1 MTIVADLIAKRL
13 YDQGCRHAFGIPG
26 GEVLTMMDAL
36 ARAGIAFHQC
46 KHENAGGFMAE
57 GTFHATGAPG
67 IMVATIGPGAAN
79 LVNTVAN
86 ALQDR
91 VPLIVLTGCVPP
103 AEAVSYTHQVIDH
116 QAMLKPVTK
125 ASFQVP
131 AGAAAELIDK
141 AVAIATEGQAGPVH
155 LDIPIDVAGADAAG
169 VTLPNHSAP
178 EPTGPA
184 SGPALDSAR
193 QLLMNATRPVMIAGV
208 DALNQGAAGDV
219 SGFAKRYNIP
229 LITTYKGKGIMP
241 EDDPLCLGAAG
252 LSPKADSLL
261 LPFVQSA
268 DLVILAGY
276 DPIEMRAGWRNPWG
290 AACKVIEF
298 AATPNR
304 HYMHRADVSF
314 VCDTAEGLRSLGEN
328 IPGNDT
334 WPVGEIAKIHT
345 ALADAFPVD
354 EAWGPAAVIDEARK
368 AFPKNG
374 VATVDTGAHR
384 ILLSQIWQC
393 YAPRTL
399 VQSTAFCTMGVALP
413 LAIGHRIADPD
424 IPVIAFTGDAGL
436 EMVMGELATLRDM
449 KIPVIIV
456 VFVDKSLALIEL
468 KQRAMGYDNLGVD
481 FGNTDFP
488 ALANAMGGTGVE
500 ATAREHLSAEITS
513 GLNRP
518 GFTLIA
524 CPIGQR
530 PYDGRF

>member
-1 MTIVADLIAKRL
+1 MAIVADLIAKRL

-26 GEVLTMMDAL
+26 GEILTLMDAL
-36 ARAGIAFHQC
+36 SRAGIAFHQC

-57 GTFHATGAPG
+57 GTYHATGAPG

-79 LVNTVAN
+79 LVNCVAN

-103 AEAVSYTHQVIDH
+103 AEAATYTHQVIDH
-116 QAMLKPVTK
+116 QAILGPVTK

-131 AGAAAELIDK
+131 VGAAAEIIDK

-169 VTLPNHSAP
+169 ATIPNHSVP
-178 EPTGPA
+178 EPSAPA
-184 SGPALDSAR
+184 SGQALDNAR
-193 QLLMNATRPVMIAGV
+193 QLLMNAVCPVMIAGV
-208 DALNQGAAGDV
+208 DALNQGAAEDV
-219 SGFAKRYNIP
+219 CAFAKRYKIP

-241 EDDPLCLGAAG
+241 EDNPLSLGAAG
-252 LSPKADSLL
+252 LSPKADDLL
-261 LPFVQSA
+261 LPFIQSA

-290 AACKVIEF
+290 EGSKVIEF

-304 HYMHRADVSF
+304 HYMHQADFSF
-314 VCDTAEGLRSLGEN
+314 VCDTAAGLRSLGEN
-328 IPGNDT
+328 IPGKET
-334 WPVGEIAKIHT
+334 WPDGKIEGVKA
-345 ALADAFPVD
+345 ALSEAFPCD
-354 EAWGPAAVIDEARK
+354 ETWGPAAVIDEARK

-399 VQSTAFCTMGVALP
+399 TQSTAFCTMGVALP
-413 LAIGHRIADPD
+413 MAIGHRIADPD
-424 IPVIAFTGDAGL
+424 TPVIAFTGDAGL

-456 VFVDKSLALIEL
+456 VFVDKSLALIEM
-468 KQRAMGYDNLGVD
+468 KQRAMGFDNLGVD

-488 ALANAMGGTGVE
+488 ALAEAMGGKGVL
-500 ATAREHLSAEITS
+500 ADSRELLAAAIEV
-513 GLNRP
+513 GLRHP

-524 CPIGQR
+524 CPIGEHA
-530 PYDGRF
+530 YDGRF

>member
-1 MTIVADLIAKRL
+1 MAIVADLIAKRL

-26 GEVLTMMDAL
+26 GEVLTIMDAL

-57 GTFHATGAPG
+57 GTYHATGAPG

-79 LVNTVAN
+79 LVNSVAN

-103 AEAVSYTHQVIDH
+103 AEAVTYTHQVIDH
-116 QAMLKPVTK
+116 QAMLGPVTK

-131 AGAAAELIDK
+131 EGAAAEVIDK
-141 AVAIATEGQAGPVH
+141 AVAIATEGQPGPVH
-155 LDIPIDVAGADAAG
+155 LDIPIDVAGAD
-169 VTLPNHSAP
+169 VTGATILKHSAP

-184 SGPALDSAR
+184 PGPALDNAR
-193 QLLMNATRPVMIAGV
+193 QLLMTAVRPVMIAGV
-208 DALNQGAAGDV
+208 DALNQGAAEDV
-219 SGFAKRYNIP
+219 CVFAKRYNIP

-241 EDDPLCLGAAG
+241 EGERLSLGAAG
-252 LSPKADSLL
+252 LSPKADDLL
-261 LPFVQSA
+261 LPFIQSA

-290 AACKVIEF
+290 ENSKVIEF
-298 AATPNR
+298 ATTPNR
-304 HYMHRADVSF
+304 HYMHQADFSF
-314 VCDTAEGLRSLGEN
+314 VCDTRAGLRSLGEN
-328 IPGNDT
+328 IPGKET
-334 WPVGEIAKIHT
+334 WPDGEIAAIKT
-345 ALADAFPVD
+345 ALAEAFPRD

-368 AFPKNG
+368 TFPKNG

-393 YAPRTL
+393 SAPRTL
-399 VQSTAFCTMGVALP
+399 LQSTAFCTMGVALP
-413 LAIGHRIADPD
+413 LAIGHRIADPNT
-424 IPVIAFTGDAGL
+424 PVIAFTGDAGL
-436 EMVMGELATLRDM
+436 EMVMGELATLRDL

-468 KQRAMGYDNLGVD
+468 KQRAMGFDNLGVD

-488 ALANAMGGTGVE
+488 ALAQAMGGTGVE
-500 ATAREHLSAEITS
+500 ATTREQLSAEIKT
-513 GLNRP
+513 GLNRA
-518 GFTLIA
+518 GYTLIA
-524 CPIGQR
+524 CPIGER

>member
-1 MTIVADLIAKRL
+1 MAIVADLIAQRL
-13 YDQGCRHAFGIPG
+13 YAQGCRHAFGIPG
-26 GEVLTMMDAL
+26 GEVLTLMDAL
-36 ARAGIAFHQC
+36 ARAGITFHQC

-57 GTFHATGAPG
+57 GTYHATGAPG
-67 IMVATIGPGAAN
+67 IMVATIGPGVAN

-116 QAMLKPVTK
+116 QAMLGPVTK

-131 AGAAAELIDK
+131 AAAVAELIDK

-169 VTLPNHSAP
+169 TGLVQHSAP
-178 EPTGPA
+178 EPVAPA
-184 SGPALDSAR
+184 PGAALDDAR
-193 QLLMNATRPVMIAGV
+193 QLLMNAVRPVMIAGV
-208 DALNQGAAGDV
+208 DALNQGAAEDV
-219 SGFAKRYNIP
+219 CAFAERYNIP

-241 EDDPLCLGAAG
+241 EDEPLSLGAAG
-252 LSPKADSLL
+252 LSPKADNLL

-268 DLVILAGY
+268 DMVILAGY

-290 AACKVIEF
+290 ADSRVIEF

-304 HYMHRADVSF
+304 HYMHQADYSF
-314 VCDTAEGLRSLGEN
+314 VCDTAAGLRSLGEN
-328 IPGNDT
+328 IPAKDT
-334 WPVGEIAKIHT
+334 WPDGSIAGIKS
-345 ALADAFPVD
+345 ALAEAFPRS

-368 AFPKNG
+368 AFPKTG

-384 ILLSQIWQC
+384 ILLNQIWHC
-393 YAPRTL
+393 TAPRTL
-399 VQSTAFCTMGVALP
+399 IQSTAFCTMGVALP
-413 LAIGHRIADPD
+413 LAIGHRIADPGT
-424 IPVIAFTGDAGL
+424 PVIAFTGDAGL

-449 KIPVIIV
+449 EIPVIIV
-456 VFVDKSLALIEL
+456 VFVDQSLALIEL
-468 KQRAMGYDNLGVD
+468 KQRAMGLDNLGVD

-500 ATAREHLSAEITS
+500 ATTREQLSAEIKT
-513 GLNRP
+513 GLERL

-524 CPIGQR
+524 CPIGER